1 MQRTVEYDRG
11 PRSLLLDLADLD
23 LEARKNVLRVLKEHE
38 VREALL
44 RAEVSRLKDELTLLG
59 GRTPLGDSSHPSSSS
74 AQERRP

>member
-44 RAEVSRLKDELTLLG
+44 RAEVGRLQDELSVLG
-59 GRTPLGDSSHPSSSS
+59 RRTPPGDSSHPSSSS